1 MEILIGILKII
12 LAIVLATI
20 VGKGVAKLKLPAIL
34 GWLITGMII
43 GPYAF
48 GLLDNELLNAQ

>member
-20 VGKGVAKLKLPAIL
+20 VGKGFAKLSYLPFGTEGKEGNNFNPFSVADTF
-34 GWLITGMII
+34 TG
-43 GPYAF
+43 
-48 GLLDNELLNAQ
+48 

>member
-20 VGKGVAKLKLPAIL
+20 VGKGVAKLKLPAI
-34 GWLITGMII
+34 
-43 GPYAF
+43 
-48 GLLDNELLNAQ
+48 